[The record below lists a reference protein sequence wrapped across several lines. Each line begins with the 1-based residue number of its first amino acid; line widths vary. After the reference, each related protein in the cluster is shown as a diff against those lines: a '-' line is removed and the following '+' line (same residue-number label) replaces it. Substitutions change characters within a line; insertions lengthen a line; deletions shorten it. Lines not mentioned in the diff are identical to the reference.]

1 MTAPHDSTAESQLS
15 GDDGQLSP
23 DSLPAPAVVRLG
35 RFGAVGR
42 FLRRHGATALVSLI
56 VLGVLLGSARGVL
69 LIAHREVALQRAQ
82 LAMLRVTDTVPAVRS
97 SPLASETGGPV
108 PAFEFALNAR
118 LRAELSKQVAA
129 LVDTWPNATAK
140 TISRQAAAFNAV
152 AVELMDLIDQGR
164 FVESR
169 TFDKTAVQPA
179 QDQFDAVLASASAS
193 LKHEVAGADRNVR
206 AGVLALVGGAGLI
219 VTLVMIGLAGA
230 LRRRDRL
237 QTEAKMLHTS
247 EWRFRALVDKS
258 AEVIVVTDAAG
269 VPNYVSPA
277 AKQVTG
283 YPASAILA
291 MDNIELVH
299 LDDRAAVEAA
309 YGDVLA
315 TAGREH
321 EMQLRLL
328 HADGGVRWIQLIMHN
343 LIDEPAVGGV
353 VMNYRDITEQRALAD
368 QLHHL
373 ALHDPLTDLP
383 NRALILDRVER
394 ALVRARRHHTPIAVL
409 FLDLDGFKAVND
421 TYGHAA
427 GDALLQAVGARLS
440 ATVRDADT
448 VGRLGGDEF
457 VVLAEDSSLDAGP
470 EMIAERLRDVLAEPF
485 HLDGPRRL
493 TVHAQASIGIA
504 VGLRAGADELLR
516 DADVALY
523 AAKDAGKD
531 RYVVFAP
538 EMQTAVSDRLEL
550 EMDLRDATGTDQLFL
565 AYQPIFDLQSHVIT
579 GVEALLRWQHPTRG
593 LIMPDD
599 FVPLAEETS
608 LIVPIGRW
616 VLREACRQAADWA
629 RRGHSLPIAVNVS
642 GRQLD
647 SDVDLLA
654 DVRTALAVSGLDA
667 GSLTLEITE
676 TMLMRDAEASAR
688 RLRALKALGVR
699 IAIDDFGTG
708 YSSFGYLQQFP
719 VDALKI
725 DRSFITGIATNPE
738 SNALIHSLVQLGKS
752 LGIQTLAEGIEEQDQ
767 LQTLQRELC
776 DRGQGFLFA
785 RALTP
790 QALEELIGASPALA
804 LPAAEA
810 LAAAKA
816 LADAEATPSAAGR

>member
-1 MTAPHDSTAESQLS
+1 MTAPQAGTPESGSTGYDGRLWRDSPSAAAGL
-15 GDDGQLSP
+15 
-23 DSLPAPAVVRLG
+23 RLRRFRRIG
-35 RFGAVGR
+35 RL
-42 FLRRHGATALVSLI
+42 LRRHGATLLVSVT
-56 VLGVLLGSARGVL
+56 VLGVLLASARGVL

-82 LAMLRVTDTVPAVRS
+82 LALLRVTDAVPGVRT
-97 SPLASETGGPV
+97 SPLASENGGPV
-108 PAFEFALNAR
+108 PADEFTLNAQ
-118 LRAELSKQVAA
+118 LRTELSRQASA
-129 LVDTWPNATAK
+129 LAKAWPNETSK
-140 TISRQAAAFNAV
+140 TISRQTVAFDAL
-152 AVELMDLIDQGR
+152 AVELMDLIGHGR
-164 FVESR
+164 FAQSR
-169 TFDKTAVQPA
+169 AFDSTTLQPA
-179 QDQFDAVLASASAS
+179 QNRFDAILASASAG
-193 LKHEVAGADRNVR
+193 LKHDVASADRNLR
-206 AGVLALVGGAGLI
+206 TGVLALVGGAGLI
-219 VTLVMIGLAGA
+219 IALIMIGLTRA
-230 LRRRDRL
+230 LRRRDRH
-237 QTEAKMLHTS
+237 QTEAKMLLTS
-247 EWRFRALVDKS
+247 EWRFRAMVEKS
-258 AEVIVVTDAAG
+258 AEVIVVTNAEG

-291 MDNIELVH
+291 MDTIELVH
-299 LDDRAAVEAA
+299 LDDREALEAA
-309 YGDVLA
+309 YTDVLA
-315 TAGREH
+315 TSGSDH

-328 HADGGVRWIQLIMHN
+328 HADGGERWIQLIMHN

-353 VMNYRDITEQRALAD
+353 VMNYRDITEQRALAE

-440 ATVRDADT
+440 AAVRDADT

-485 HLDGPRRL
+485 HLAGPMRI

-550 EMDLRDATGTDQLFL
+550 EMDLRDAIGTDQLFL
-565 AYQPIFDLQSHVIT
+565 AYQPIFDLQSHVVT

-608 LIVPIGRW
+608 LIVPIGRS
-616 VLREACRQAADWA
+616 VLTEACRQAADWA
-629 RRGHSLPIAVNVS
+629 RRGHPLPVAVNVS

-647 SDVDLLA
+647 SDVDLLS

-752 LGIQTLAEGIEEQDQ
+752 LGIQTLAEGIEEPDQ

-785 RALTP
+785 RALSP
-790 QALEELIGASPALA
+790 EDLEELIGAVPAQA
-804 LPAAEA
+804 STS
-810 LAAAKA
+810 AAADA
-816 LADAEATPSAAGR
+816 LGAAEATPSPAGR